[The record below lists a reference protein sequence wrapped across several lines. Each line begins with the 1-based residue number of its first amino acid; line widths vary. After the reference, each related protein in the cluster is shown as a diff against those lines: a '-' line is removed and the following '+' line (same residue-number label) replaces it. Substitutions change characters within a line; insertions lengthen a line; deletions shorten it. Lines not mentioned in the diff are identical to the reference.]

1 MSAPTTRRMSATS
14 AAVAPP
20 DAKPVDVFTKSAP
33 AALAS
38 VEAAIFSSSVR
49 RATSMITLL
58 ITLAS
63 RHGPTTAAMS
73 RSTVC
78 RSPDLSAPT
87 LITMSTSEAPSK
99 ITRRV
104 S

>member
-1 MSAPTTRRMSATS
+1 MRATS

-20 DAKPVDVFTKSAP
+20 DAKPVDVLTKSAP

-38 VEAAIFSSSVR
+38 VEAEIFCSSVSS
-49 RATSMITLL
+49 ATSMITLL
-58 ITLAS
+58 MTFAS

-73 RSTVC
+73 RSTTC
-78 RSPDLSAPT
+78 RSPDLSAPM
-87 LITMSTSEAPSK
+87 LMTMSTSVAPSK